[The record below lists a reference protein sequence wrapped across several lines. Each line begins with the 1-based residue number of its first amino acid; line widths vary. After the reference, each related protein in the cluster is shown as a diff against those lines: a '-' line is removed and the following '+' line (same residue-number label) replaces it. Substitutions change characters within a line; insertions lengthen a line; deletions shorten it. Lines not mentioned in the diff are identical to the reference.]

1 MKVLVATAEEMEKS
15 FKKGYVKAL
24 WEEGK
29 KVSEIA
35 GRAGLSASTVRAWI
49 KKFRAEKEKAE

>member
-1 MKVLVATAEEMEKS
+1 MKILVATAEEMERS

-35 GRAGLSASTVRAWI
+35 GRVGLSAGTVRSWM
-49 KKFRAEKEKAE
+49 KKFQAEKEAK

>member
-1 MKVLVATAEEMEKS
+1 MKILVATAEEMERN

-35 GRAGLSASTVRAWI
+35 GRVGLSSGTVRSWM
-49 KKFRAEKEKAE
+49 KKFQAEKEAK